1 MWMTS
6 PEPLSSTLLNHQT
19 RKVQNSRLGPPS
31 SGTLYRTFHISPA
44 HGSAPVRFGARDD
57 LTLTLAGGL
66 DEVAIYPRVL
76 TADEILENYTTG
88 AEA

>member
-1 MWMTS
+1 VS
-6 PEPLSSTLLNHQT
+6 IYRNGVRQ
-19 RKVQNSRLGPPS
+19 LGPPS
-31 SGTLYRTFHISPA
+31 SGTLYSTFHISPA

-88 AEA
+88 AGT